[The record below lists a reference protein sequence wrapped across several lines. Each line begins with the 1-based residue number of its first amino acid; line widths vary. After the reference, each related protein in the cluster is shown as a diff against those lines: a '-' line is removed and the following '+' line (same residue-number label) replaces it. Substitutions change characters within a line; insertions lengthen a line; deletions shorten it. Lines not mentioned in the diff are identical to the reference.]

1 MTEKMP
7 VFVKID
13 EYKEVLDV
21 LNAIKEKVDE
31 AKTVLNEVEELKE
44 KEDNELESW
53 KSSIDDIDNNIN
65 YINQTMFEP
74 EN

>member
-21 LNAIKEKVDE
+21 LNTIKEKVND
-31 AKTVLNEVEELKE
+31 AKTVLSEIEELKE

-53 KSSIDDIDNNIN
+53 KSGLEDVENKID
-65 YINQTMFEP
+65 YINNTMFEP